1 MMVSKQL
8 AALTKRGTMLDADFA
23 NFSFKKEKK
32 KRRQQQV
39 SKKPK
44 KLKEDISVDALP
56 HKKAP
61 VLAK

>member
-1 MMVSKQL
+1 MVSKQL

-23 NFSFKKEKK
+23 NFALKKKK
-32 KRRQQQV
+32 KRSKQQQT

-44 KLKEDISVDALP
+44 KLKEEISVDTLP